1 MTQNQCNTENEIFF
15 TCVLLT
21 SLTFTWRYLYLWHMS
36 NSCSSMGKVVRG
48 TMHGSRAIVFS
59 VEMTDLHS
67 WTVVSM
73 LRIICILF
81 LMIFWLIP
89 PPMLWG
95 GGGLRRQK
103 LRPSLGDYPFLG
115 PQDCEVELL
124 IPLNNT
130 PADLLKRYILI
141 QMNIIPCMPKLNDC
155 SRIISQF
162 AMSVADLRS
171 RTVRFS
177 GLEHGMYSVWQ
188 CCLLCGD

>member
-1 MTQNQCNTENEIFF
+1 MNSCKYVEN
-15 TCVLLT
+15 
-21 SLTFTWRYLYLWHMS
+21 YLYPFFDDFLTHTS
-36 NSCSSMGKVVRG
+36 PNVV
-48 TMHGSRAIVFS
+48 
-59 VEMTDLHS
+59 
-67 WTVVSM
+67 
-73 LRIICILF
+73 
-81 LMIFWLIP
+81 
-89 PPMLWG
+89 

-103 LRPSLGDYPFLG
+103 LRPSVGDNPFLG

-177 GLEHGMYSVWQ
+177 GLELEMYSVWQ